1 MEKPDKSN
9 YDHTLIVPPKT
20 KLEIFHFQGRAVSKK
35 KFLNYTATKGQ
46 SSIKGTSFLGGPRAY
61 FPRQLLKTRF

>member
-35 KFLNYTATKGQ
+35 KKFWIIQQQKASQASKAQAFQGVPGHASQDNY
-46 SSIKGTSFLGGPRAY
+46 
-61 FPRQLLKTRF
+61 